1 MQKNKL
7 FKKIVRNSAV
17 MAGVFF
23 AICSFVYPNSS
34 EAATSSL
41 QINQQ
46 AGDVTPTPTEGGGG
60 GGMRD
65 VLAPQISE
73 VVVTVNFNSA
83 IVAWKTAHEFSTSK
97 VSWGTNSD
105 YTDGVLSSSQLL
117 REHSTQIDS
126 LKENTIYYFLI
137 TAIDASGNQSFYD
150 GRFVT
155 GKAEDL
161 SAPANVKNFKAVVK
175 QNAVSL
181 SWTNPSDTDFNFT
194 RIVRSTTFFPTD
206 PYNGQVVFEGQAENF
221 EDKNVIPGVLYYYS
235 AFTRDTN
242 GNYSS
247 GTLTTAKIVWFS
259 ESEVPISDLQFLYDK
274 NFTGIKLTAKDFS
287 FSIQNGLKVLDPQNI
302 SFSATEQLTIT
313 IDKNKL
319 PTDAKFIIWNS
330 DVGSF
335 LFSFNAVTQ
344 KYELTL
350 PAMTAFGINK
360 GTISIFNSAQEVL
373 QDVPVIF
380 TTLSSGLKAEV
391 ENFTQTMRWVTVAGA
406 ILLILSLIFLIRFFH
421 RRRVSNSEE

>member
-1 MQKNKL
+1 
-7 FKKIVRNSAV
+7 

-23 AICSFVYPNSS
+23 AISSFFYINSS

-46 AGDVTPTPTEGGGG
+46 AGDVTPIPTEGG

-83 IVAWKTAHEFSTSK
+83 IITWKTVHEFSTSK

-105 YTDGVLSSSQLL
+105 YSDGVLSSPQLL

-161 SAPANVKNFKAVVK
+161 IAPANVKNFTAVVK
-175 QNAVSL
+175 QNSVYL
-181 SWTNPSDTDFNFT
+181 SWANPTDNDFNFT
-194 RIVRSTTFFPTD
+194 RIVRSTTFFPID
-206 PYNGQVVFEGQAENF
+206 PYNGQVVFEGQVENF

-247 GTLTTAKIVWFS
+247 GTLTTAKIIWFS

-274 NFTGIKLTAKDFS
+274 NFTGVKLTAKDFS
-287 FSIQNGLKVLDPQNI
+287 FSIQNGLKVLDSQNI

-330 DVGSF
+330 NVGSF

-350 PAMTAFGINK
+350 PVMTVPGLNK
-360 GTISIFNSAQEVL
+360 GTISIFNSTQEVL

-380 TTLSSGLKAEV
+380 TTVTSGLKADV
-391 ENFTQTMRWVTVAGA
+391 QDYLQTIRWVILFIA
-406 ILLILSLIFLIRFFH
+406 ILLILTLIFLIRFFY
-421 RRRVSNSEE
+421 RKRNSENLE

>member
-1 MQKNKL
+1 MDYNYL
-7 FKKIVRNSAV
+7 FKRIVRNSAI

-23 AICSFVYPNSS
+23 AISSFFCINSS

-46 AGDVTPTPTEGGGG
+46 AGDVTPIPTEGG

-83 IVAWKTAHEFSTSK
+83 IITWKTVHEFSTSK

-105 YTDGVLSSSQLL
+105 YSDGVLSSPQLL

-161 SAPANVKNFKAVVK
+161 IAPANVKNFTAVVK
-175 QNAVSL
+175 QNSVYL
-181 SWTNPSDTDFNFT
+181 SWANPTDNDFNFT
-194 RIVRSTTFFPTD
+194 RIVRSTTFFPID
-206 PYNGQVVFEGQAENF
+206 PYNGQVVFEGQVENF

-235 AFTRDTN
+235 AFARDTN

-247 GTLTTAKIVWFS
+247 GTLTTAKIIWFS

-274 NFTGIKLTAKDFS
+274 NFTGVKLTAKDFS
-287 FSIQNGLKVLDPQNI
+287 FSIQNGLKVLDSQNI

-330 DVGSF
+330 NVGSF

-350 PAMTAFGINK
+350 PVMTVPGLNK
-360 GTISIFNSAQEVL
+360 GTISIFNSTQEVL

-380 TTLSSGLKAEV
+380 TTVTSGLKADV
-391 ENFTQTMRWVTVAGA
+391 QDHLQTIRWVILFIA
-406 ILLILSLIFLIRFFH
+406 ILLILTLIFLIRFFY
-421 RRRVSNSEE
+421 RKRNSDNLE

>member
-1 MQKNKL
+1 MDYNYL
-7 FKKIVRNSAV
+7 FKRIVRNSAI

-23 AICSFVYPNSS
+23 AISSFFYINSS

-46 AGDVTPTPTEGGGG
+46 AGDVTPIPTEGG

-83 IVAWKTAHEFSTSK
+83 IITWKTVHEFSTSK

-105 YTDGVLSSSQLL
+105 YSDGVLSSPQLL

-161 SAPANVKNFKAVVK
+161 IAPANVKNFTAVVK
-175 QNAVSL
+175 QNSVYL
-181 SWTNPSDTDFNFT
+181 SWANPTDNDFNFT
-194 RIVRSTTFFPTD
+194 RIVRSTTFFPID
-206 PYNGQVVFEGQAENF
+206 PYNGQVVFEGQVENF

-247 GTLTTAKIVWFS
+247 GTLTTAKIIWFS

-274 NFTGIKLTAKDFS
+274 NFTGVKLTAKDFS
-287 FSIQNGLKVLDPQNI
+287 FSIQNGLKVLDSQNI

-330 DVGSF
+330 NVGSF

-350 PAMTAFGINK
+350 PVMTVPGLNK
-360 GTISIFNSAQEVL
+360 GTISIFNSTQEVL

-380 TTLSSGLKAEV
+380 TTVTSGLKADV
-391 ENFTQTMRWVTVAGA
+391 QDYLQTIRWVILFIA
-406 ILLILSLIFLIRFFH
+406 ILLILTLIFLIRYFY
-421 RRRVSNSEE
+421 RKRNSDNLE

>member
-1 MQKNKL
+1 
-7 FKKIVRNSAV
+7 

-23 AICSFVYPNSS
+23 AISSFFYINSS

-46 AGDVTPTPTEGGGG
+46 AGDVTPIPTEGG

-83 IVAWKTAHEFSTSK
+83 IITWKTVHEFSTSK

-105 YTDGVLSSSQLL
+105 YSDGVLSSPQLL

-161 SAPANVKNFKAVVK
+161 IAPANVKNFTAVVK
-175 QNAVSL
+175 QNSVYL
-181 SWTNPSDTDFNFT
+181 SWANPTDNDFNFT
-194 RIVRSTTFFPTD
+194 RIVRSTTFFPID
-206 PYNGQVVFEGQAENF
+206 PYNGQVVFEGQVENF

-247 GTLTTAKIVWFS
+247 GTLTTAKIIWFS

-274 NFTGIKLTAKDFS
+274 NFTGVKLTAKDFS
-287 FSIQNGLKVLDPQNI
+287 FSIQNGLKVLDSQNI

-330 DVGSF
+330 NVGSF

-350 PAMTAFGINK
+350 PVMTVPGLNK

-380 TTLSSGLKAEV
+380 TTVTSGLKTDV
-391 ENFTQTMRWVTVAGA
+391 QDYLQTIRWVILFIA
-406 ILLILSLIFLIRFFH
+406 ILLILTLIFLIRFFY
-421 RRRVSNSEE
+421 RKRNSENLE

>member
-1 MQKNKL
+1 
-7 FKKIVRNSAV
+7 

-23 AICSFVYPNSS
+23 AISSFFYINSS

-46 AGDVTPTPTEGGGG
+46 AGDVTPIPTEGG

-83 IVAWKTAHEFSTSK
+83 IITWKTVHEFSTSK

-105 YTDGVLSSSQLL
+105 YSDGVLSSPQLL
-117 REHSTQIDS
+117 REHNTQIDS

-161 SAPANVKNFKAVVK
+161 IAPANVKNFTAVVK
-175 QNAVSL
+175 QNSVYL
-181 SWTNPSDTDFNFT
+181 SWANPTDNDFNFT
-194 RIVRSTTFFPTD
+194 RIVRSTTFFPID
-206 PYNGQVVFEGQAENF
+206 PYNGQVVFEGQVENF

-247 GTLTTAKIVWFS
+247 GTLTTAKIIWFS

-274 NFTGIKLTAKDFS
+274 NFTGVKLTAKDFS
-287 FSIQNGLKVLDPQNI
+287 FSIQNGLKVLDSQNI

-330 DVGSF
+330 NVGSF

-350 PAMTAFGINK
+350 PVMTVPGLNK
-360 GTISIFNSAQEVL
+360 GTISIFNSTQEVL

-380 TTLSSGLKAEV
+380 TTVTSGLKADV
-391 ENFTQTMRWVTVAGA
+391 QDYLQTIRRVILFIA
-406 ILLILSLIFLIRFFH
+406 ILLILTLIFLIRYFY
-421 RRRVSNSEE
+421 RKRNSDNLE

>member
-1 MQKNKL
+1 
-7 FKKIVRNSAV
+7 

-23 AICSFVYPNSS
+23 AISSFFYINSS

-46 AGDVTPTPTEGGGG
+46 AGDVTPIPTEGG

-83 IVAWKTAHEFSTSK
+83 IITWKTVHEFSTSK

-105 YTDGVLSSSQLL
+105 YSDGVLSSPQLL

-161 SAPANVKNFKAVVK
+161 IAPANVKNFTAVVK
-175 QNAVSL
+175 QNSVYL
-181 SWTNPSDTDFNFT
+181 SWANPTDNDFNFT
-194 RIVRSTTFFPTD
+194 RIVRSTTFFPID
-206 PYNGQVVFEGQAENF
+206 PYNGQVVFEGQVENF

-247 GTLTTAKIVWFS
+247 GTLTTAKIIWFS

-274 NFTGIKLTAKDFS
+274 NFTGVKLTAKDFS
-287 FSIQNGLKVLDPQNI
+287 FSIQNGLKVLDSQNI

-330 DVGSF
+330 NVGSF

-350 PAMTAFGINK
+350 PVMTVPGLNK
-360 GTISIFNSAQEVL
+360 GTISIFNSTQEVL

-380 TTLSSGLKAEV
+380 TTVTSGLKADV
-391 ENFTQTMRWVTVAGA
+391 QDYLQTIRWVILFIA
-406 ILLILSLIFLIRFFH
+406 ILLILTLIFLIRYFY
-421 RRRVSNSEE
+421 RKRNSDNLE